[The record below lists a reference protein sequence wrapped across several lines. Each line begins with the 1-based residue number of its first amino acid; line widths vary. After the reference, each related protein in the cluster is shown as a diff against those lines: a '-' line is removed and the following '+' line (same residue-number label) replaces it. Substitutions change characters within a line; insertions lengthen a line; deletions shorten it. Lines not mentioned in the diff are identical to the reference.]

1 MSRLGTYT
9 TYDAPATERDA
20 EALQWLKDKFEPL
33 DAFVFEKLNPHDF
46 GSYPSFEVD
55 YPQAVERAK
64 EVIDTYD
71 LYLDDHDQ
79 PEDMPSETE
88 AEQAQEVAD
97 KFHSQADDITENY
110 SRIFFS

>member
-9 TYDAPATERDA
+9 TYDAPANERDA

-33 DAFVFEKLNPHDF
+33 DARVFEHLNPHDF

-55 YPQAVERAK
+55 YPRAVDQAKNIIEERDLYFDDPNPPEDYPTEEEAERA
-64 EVIDTYD
+64 E
-71 LYLDDHDQ
+71 
-79 PEDMPSETE
+79 
-88 AEQAQEVAD
+88 EVAD
-97 KFHSQADDITENY
+97 KFHSQADEITEQY